1 MAVDTRIIAAVL
13 ILVIIVGI
21 GLYMARGGGE
31 EAPAAPAQ
39 EEAGTAGGQ
48 QQEQAAGGEQAT
60 SEERVKVLVL
70 FDVGGRGDL
79 SFNDMAYLGAE
90 RAMEE
95 LGVEVDF
102 QTPPSIDVMPQLLE
116 SVSAEGE
123 YDLIVLVGFLW
134 QAPLSKVA
142 PNYPDQKYA
151 LIDSALEGDYPNVA
165 SYVFREQE
173 VASLIGVL
181 AADIAKNLGSDKA
194 GAVAGMSIPP
204 LWRFHVGY
212 LYGIQYYN
220 QETGSNVQL
229 VWTYTG
235 KFDDPV
241 KGKEVTQQMIQQGV
255 RVFYGLAGLTHLG
268 MFDAVREAAQQGI
281 EAVAIGQDAS
291 QEWYDPYHI
300 ILSGMKRVDNAVYYA
315 IKSVVDGNFT
325 PGVNSLGL
333 KEGGLGISD
342 EEIVRW
348 FAEQAAEQGRL
359 QGMTPDEVVQIVMQ
373 QREKYISDTAWQIVG
388 ELEQKIKNGEIAFV
402 SPASAE
408 EYDSIIQELQ
418 QGNLDAALSR

>member
-1 MAVDTRIIAAVL
+1 MAVDTRIIAVVL
-13 ILVIIVGI
+13 VLVILAGI
-21 GLYMARGGGE
+21 GFYMTRGGGE
-31 EAPAAPAQ
+31 EAPAEAPAQ
-39 EEAGTAGGQ
+39 QETGTTGG
-48 QQEQAAGGEQAT
+48 QQEQATGGETTGQ
-60 SEERVKVLVL
+60 EEKVKVLVL

-134 QAPLSKVA
+134 QAPLAKVA
-142 PNYPDQKYA
+142 PNFPDQKYA

-194 GAVAGMSIPP
+194 GSVAGMSIPP

-220 QETGSNVQL
+220 QETGSNVEL

-281 EAVAIGQDAS
+281 DAVAIGQDAS

-300 ILSGMKRVDNAVYYA
+300 IISGMKRVDNAVYYA
-315 IKSVVDGNFT
+315 IKSVVDGTFQ

-342 EEIVRW
+342 EEIVKW

-359 QGMTPDEVVQIVMQ
+359 QDLTPDEVVKIVME
-373 QREKYISDTAWQIVG
+373 QRKKYISDTAWQIVA
-388 ELEQKIKNGEIAFV
+388 ELEEKIKNGEIAFV

-408 EYDSIIQELQ
+408 EYDQIIQALQ
-418 QGNLDAALSR
+418 QGDLNAALGG